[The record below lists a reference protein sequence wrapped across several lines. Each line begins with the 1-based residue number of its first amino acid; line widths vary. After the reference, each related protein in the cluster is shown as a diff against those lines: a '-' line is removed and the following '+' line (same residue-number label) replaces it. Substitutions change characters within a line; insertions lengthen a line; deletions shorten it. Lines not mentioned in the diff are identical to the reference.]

1 MNSINE
7 TSDRPPRCPTGKPT
21 LTKVTRRFR
30 GTPGEAMTPWPVAAT
45 RDTITLQFISPHP
58 NNDRVEKWHFHLR
71 VNGTVTE
78 LAVQTLADEVGR
90 TFTLSGLSPTTN
102 YEIWLVAENAY
113 GYARTHNYNSPYP
126 LFHFSAVNDLNRD
139 LRLLISLV
147 IPFFYAYLDEKIYH
161 TSSQG
166 VSLFKRSLSKPTLSG
181 LASTSILH

>member
-113 GYARTHNYNSPYP
+113 GYARTHNYNSPS
-126 LFHFSAVNDLNRD
+126 HFSCHPLL
-139 LRLLISLV
+139 LRI
-147 IPFFYAYLDEKIYH
+147 F
-161 TSSQG
+161 
-166 VSLFKRSLSKPTLSG
+166 R
-181 LASTSILH
+181 